1 MKKYL
6 TKSILCLFVTFSL
19 MTTYQAKSQIL
30 ISLLLGDKLNTG
42 RLEFGLEGGL
52 NRSYLPGISDTKG
65 LNNFNLGFYFDISIK
80 DNWYLNTGVRVKSNT
95 GATQLKPYSLNDAE
109 LDSLFIDGDVT
120 RKISYFQVPVHIKY
134 RFASQFFVNLGFQ
147 AGLNHKAKDLFLY
160 TFREKDDVEFTNDI
174 RKSVTVLDFGLSG
187 GVGYK
192 FRGTGMNL
200 GITYYHGLVDIM
212 KGDEENTVNSTF
224 YIYVDIPIGS
234 HYKQDRKNEKANQQ
248 EKEEES
254 Q

>member
-1 MKKYL
+1 MKNTLIKLLVALIVSLSML
-6 TKSILCLFVTFSL
+6 TG
-19 MTTYQAKSQIL
+19 YEAKSQIL

-42 RLEFGLEGGL
+42 RLEFGLEGGF
-52 NRSYLPGISDTKG
+52 NRSYLPGINDTKG
-65 LNNFNLGFYFDISIK
+65 LNNFNLGFYFDINIK
-80 DNWYLNTGVRVKSNT
+80 NNWYINTGVRVKSNT

-109 LDSLFIDGDVT
+109 LDSVFLDGDVT

-147 AGLNHKAKDLFLY
+147 AGLNHKAKDIFNY
-160 TFREKDDVEFTNDI
+160 TYREKDDVEFTNDI

-200 GITYYHGLVDIM
+200 GITYFHGLVDIM

-224 YIYVDIPIGS
+224 YVYVDIPIGS
-234 HYKQDRKNEKANQQ
+234 HYKQDRKNEKAK
-248 EKEEES
+248 EKEKEKEKK
-254 Q
+254 